1 MELGNKF
8 IPEVLN
14 DFKVYNGDGDE
25 LIGITADMSLAE
37 LSNQVASITGAGIA
51 GTYDVPV
58 AGHYD
63 SIKQEIPFR
72 MLYKPVTAL
81 VNPLSPVRINV
92 RGAIQATDRSTGVTD
107 FAGFRYVVYGRTTA
121 INPGSA
127 QPANPMNS
135 SVTVEAT
142 YVLIQIDGETVFE
155 LDKLN
160 NICKING
167 VDVMEKVRRYC

>member
-37 LSNQVASITGAGIA
+37 LSNQVASITGAA
-51 GTYDVPV
+51 LYAPYTFLV
-58 AGHYD
+58 
-63 SIKQEIPFR
+63 

-121 INPGSA
+121 MNPGSA

>member
-1 MELGNKF
+1 M
-8 IPEVLN
+8 
-14 DFKVYNGDGDE
+14 
-25 LIGITADMSLAE
+25 
-37 LSNQVASITGAGIA
+37 
-51 GTYDVPV
+51 
-58 AGHYD
+58 
-63 SIKQEIPFR
+63 
-72 MLYKPVTAL
+72 
-81 VNPLSPVRINV
+81 
-92 RGAIQATDRSTGVTD
+92 
-107 FAGFRYVVYGRTTA
+107 YGRTTA